1 MRRLLAGLVGGALG
15 SAAMSG
21 FLRVMF
27 PLLPARDR
35 YPLPP
40 RRIAM
45 RLVTKSGFEPPRREP
60 DRHALTLTAHYAYGT
75 TLGGI
80 YGLIAPRTRAAAIAG
95 GIPFAMAVWA
105 GSYLGWLPVVG
116 LHPPA
121 TRESVARNTLMIA
134 AHFVWAGTIAVAV
147 ATALRTK
154 DRGPRT
160 VQGPRTKHQGRVQS

>member
-27 PLLPARDR
+27 PLLPERDR
-35 YPLPP
+35 YSLPP

-60 DRHALTLTAHYAYGT
+60 DRRALTLTAHYAYGT
-75 TLGGI
+75 TLGGV
-80 YGLIAPRTRAAAIAG
+80 YALIAPRTPGAALAG
-95 GIPFAMAVWA
+95 SVPFALSVWV
-105 GSYLGWLPVVG
+105 GSYLGWLPAVG

-121 TRESVARNTLMIA
+121 TRESVPRNALMIA
-134 AHFVWAGTIAVAV
+134 AHFVWAGVIAATVVGTATRRRAV
-147 ATALRTK
+147 
-154 DRGPRT
+154 
-160 VQGPRTKHQGRVQS
+160 